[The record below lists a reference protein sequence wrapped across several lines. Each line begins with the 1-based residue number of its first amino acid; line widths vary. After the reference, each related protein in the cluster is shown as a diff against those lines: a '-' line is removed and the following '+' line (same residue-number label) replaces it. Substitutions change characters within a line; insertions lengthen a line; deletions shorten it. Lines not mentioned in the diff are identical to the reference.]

1 MSPSRAKTLPT
12 MLNAACS
19 ASAIFPYSA
28 SRAQAMTNFDPDSE
42 DSETARI
49 AVQQFAAVLSTH
61 DHPLSKTKA
70 GLITA
75 VVTDGMVMQAN

>member
-1 MSPSRAKTLPT
+1 
-12 MLNAACS
+12 
-19 ASAIFPYSA
+19 
-28 SRAQAMTNFDPDSE
+28 MTNFDPDSE